1 MSAYANA
8 RDDDVPR
15 SLPSTDALRQELGRV
30 RRAARSRRMLAGILG
45 AVLVVMAVG
54 ALVAT
59 LVFPVLQVFGSSME
73 PTLSE
78 GDFVVCLRTS
88 DFSRGDLAAF
98 YYNNKVLIKRVIGL
112 PGEQV
117 LINEAGDVY
126 VNGELLQESYVQDR
140 AIGDCDL
147 TFPFEVPEGRLFV
160 MGDHRA
166 TSVDSRNS
174 VIGCVGEDNLVGR
187 LVVTAWPPT
196 RWALLG

>member
-1 MSAYANA
+1 MSAAA
-8 RDDDVPR
+8 SPR
-15 SLPSTDALRQELGRV
+15 NDEASRPLPNTAALRQELGRV
-30 RRAARSRRMLAGILG
+30 RHVSRRRRMLAGILG
-45 AVLVVMAVG
+45 ALTVVMAAG

-59 LVFPVLQVFGSSME
+59 MLFPVLQVFGSSME

-126 VNGELLQESYVQDR
+126 VNGELLQESYVQDK
-140 AIGDCDL
+140 ALGDCDL

-174 VIGCVGEDNLVGR
+174 VIGCVGEENLVGR
-187 LVVTAWPPT
+187 LMFTAWPPV
-196 RWALLG
+196 RWALLR

>member
-15 SLPSTDALRQELGRV
+15 SLPSTDALRQELGRM

-126 VNGELLQESYVQDR
+126 VNGELLQESYVQDK
-140 AIGDCDL
+140 ALGDCDL